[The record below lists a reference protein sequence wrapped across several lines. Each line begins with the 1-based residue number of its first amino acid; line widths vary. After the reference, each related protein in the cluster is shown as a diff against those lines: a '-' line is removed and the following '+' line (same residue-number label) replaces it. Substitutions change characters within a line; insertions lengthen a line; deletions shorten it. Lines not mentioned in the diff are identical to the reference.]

1 MPCRGYAIGTRQHQS
16 GVTTAEYAVVGLFIV
31 MALLAGPDV
40 MHVLWL
46 ALQKAYTA
54 FYYAISVAL

>member
-1 MPCRGYAIGTRQHQS
+1 MQCRNHSGGCRRRQLGT
-16 GVTTAEYAVVGLFIV
+16 TTTEYVVVALFIV